1 MASLPRF
8 APPSRRYGA
17 YIFDCDGTLADTM
30 PLHHLAWQAALE
42 RSGAPFDFHWERF
55 MSRAGM
61 SLEET
66 VLQLSA
72 EFAHPLDAVAIS
84 EQQRVVYAEL
94 ENRVVGIPEV
104 VKFARDV
111 SAFAPIAVASG
122 SVRRHVERT
131 LESIGARNLFAV
143 IVTPEDVARGKP
155 FPDMFLLAAELMGVA
170 AADCLVLED
179 AEFGFEAARRAG
191 MEYVRVGPPEFLE
204 EVSRAAPPVLK
215 RK

>member
-1 MASLPRF
+1 MAPLPRF
-8 APPSRRYGA
+8 SPPSRLYGA

-30 PLHHLAWQAALE
+30 PIHHRAWKAALE
-42 RSGAPFDFHWERF
+42 QAGARFDFHWDRF

-84 EQQRVVYAEL
+84 EHQRLIYEALEGSVY
-94 ENRVVGIPEV
+94 GIAEV
-104 VKFARDV
+104 VAFAREV
-111 SAFAPIAVASG
+111 SLFAPVAVASG

-131 LESIGARNLFAV
+131 LECIGARDLFTV
-143 IVTPEDVARGKP
+143 IVTPEDVTHGKP
-155 FPDMFLLAAELMGVA
+155 FPDMFLLAAELMGAA

-191 MEYVRVGPPEFLE
+191 MEYARVGPAEHLE
-204 EVSRAAPPVLK
+204 EVSRAAPPA
-215 RK
+215 